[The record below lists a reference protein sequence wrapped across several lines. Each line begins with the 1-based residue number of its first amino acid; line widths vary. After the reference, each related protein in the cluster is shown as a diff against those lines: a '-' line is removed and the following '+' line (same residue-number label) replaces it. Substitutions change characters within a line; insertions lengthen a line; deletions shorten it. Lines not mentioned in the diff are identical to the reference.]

1 MSVIDLRVS
10 LVPEDRREAP
20 GTEYGVE
27 CSTSK
32 VSPLTR
38 TLVERINVARDIQP
52 LSAFRKQAS
61 ALIDRLQKSRRPLVL
76 TRNGRS
82 AVVVLDAGEFER
94 MVERIELLEDVQTAR
109 EQARRGETVPH
120 DEALAYLSDRLGAT
134 GDGASSEG
142 DRSAESA

>member
-109 EQARRGETVPH
+109 EQARRGEIVPH
-120 DEALAYLSDRLGAT
+120 DEALAYLSDRLGAM